1 MAPVRVRFAPSPTGY
16 LHLGGARTALFNW
29 LFARHHGGTFVL
41 RVEDTDR
48 ERSRP
53 EHVQAIMDTL
63 AWLGLDWDEGPDR
76 GGPVGPYLQSER
88 LALYRREAERL
99 VADGRAYPCYCSP
112 AELEE
117 RRRSAY
123 VRGLPS
129 RYDGRCARLTQAER
143 ARLEAEGR
151 RPALRLRAPE
161 GGQTVVEDLIRGRV
175 TFDNDKTLDDFVIL
189 KSDGW
194 PTYNFACA
202 VDDAAMGITHVIRA
216 EEHLSN
222 TPRQLL
228 LCRALGFPP
237 PAFAHAPMILAP
249 DRSKLSKRHGA
260 VAVEEFRAGGYLPEA
275 IVNYLALLGWSPGGE
290 REVMSLAEMVAAFS
304 LERVGRTAAIYDVEK
319 LTWMNA
325 AYLRQA
331 DPDRLVELVLPRL
344 EAAGF
349 DVGAAKGGEERRAW
363 VRRLVLATRER
374 ARTLA
379 DFPELLR
386 YFFVAPDG
394 YDPSGVAKHFGG
406 EAASRLRAAAETVQ
420 DVEPFTAEAVEAAY
434 RRLAAA
440 LGIPAAKL
448 IHPTRLALTGRTVGP
463 GLFEIMELLGR
474 RACRER
480 LEAAVAFL
488 EASGGKGRESAGGR
502 VGESGGQP
510 AGKSAATG

>member
-53 EHVQAIMDTL
+53 EHVTAIMETL
-63 AWLGLDWDEGPDR
+63 SWLGLDWDEGPDK
-76 GGPVGPYLQSER
+76 GGPHGPYLQSER
-88 LALYRREAERL
+88 LPLYRREAERL
-99 VADGRAYPCYCSP
+99 TAAGLAYPCYCTP

-117 RRRSAY
+117 RRREAY
-123 VRGLPS
+123 ARGLPS
-129 RYDGRCARLTQAER
+129 RYDGRCSRLTPAER

-151 RPALRLRAPE
+151 RPALRFRAPE

-175 TFDNDKTLDDFVIL
+175 VFENEKMLDDFVIL

-228 LCRALGFPP
+228 LCEALGYAA

-260 VAVEEFRAGGYLPEA
+260 VAVEEFREGGYLPEA

-290 REVMSLAEMVAAFS
+290 REVMSLAEMVASFT
-304 LERVGRTAAIYDVEK
+304 LERVGRTAAIYDVDK

-331 DPDRLVELVLPRL
+331 DPDRLVDLVLPRL
-344 EAAGF
+344 REAGF
-349 DVGAAKGGEERRAW
+349 AVGGPEGGEGRREW

-386 YFFVAPDG
+386 YFFVAPDR
-394 YDPSGVAKHFGG
+394 YDPGGMAKHFSA
-406 EAASRLRAAAETVQ
+406 EAPARLRAAAEAVR
-420 DVEPFTAEAVEAAY
+420 DLEPFTAERVEAAY
-434 RRLAAA
+434 RSLADR

-474 RACRER
+474 DACLER

-488 EASGGKGRESAGGR
+488 EARGGTTGG
-502 VGESGGQP
+502 
-510 AGKSAATG
+510 SAATGA